1 MDLYDFLGAL
11 YVAAVAF
18 LIGVTVGHC
27 IGHRSGSRWVRL
39 RGLRRRRPINLTV
52 DLDLIRYA
60 AEGAGYDVVPKKK
73 THH

>member
-1 MDLYDFLGAL
+1 MDFYDFLGAL
-11 YVAAVAF
+11 YVAAVALCVGF
-18 LIGVTVGHC
+18 AFGYWYGRRIGILTQ
-27 IGHRSGSRWVRL
+27 RTFA
-39 RGLRRRRPINLTV
+39 LRRRRSINLTA